1 LSRNL
6 RFASIFWLAAIA
18 GPFSYGQT
26 ACPGVNFRT
35 ESSAN
40 LAPGGASHI
49 RLARQSDG
57 SYTGYEIADAAPY
70 GTVGITPDFQNQLT
84 ACSLT
89 NSSYQFTPPEAIAR
103 LGSGNYLYVGN
114 NAGVFGQTGTVRA
127 LLFDAGFHFLSEND
141 YPANGVLALADL
153 NGDGALD
160 IIAGSQIGPN
170 AGVTVLLGNGGTSFQ
185 APAVYG
191 ATAFL
196 QIAAIAVGDLDGDG
210 KLDVV
215 VAAIGANNP
224 GTHIFVLYG
233 NGDGTLQAPVALATS
248 WGNQGVAIG
257 DVNRDGVPD
266 LVFTVGAP
274 QDGNPNYVEVML
286 GRGGRTFGD
295 PVAYPT
301 GGSGAVAIGDVDGD
315 GNPDIVTNGV
325 TVYFGDGKGGFPRRR
340 DWFNDA
346 PGSIILTDF
355 GGDGKID
362 IVLGTGNAQVLAGN
376 RVTVLFNRGGGD
388 FSGAP
393 VSAAYTLNYGIQQI
407 EIADLNR
414 DGIPDVVLTDLS
426 QIFVLLGNRDGTF
439 RQVWVL
445 GQASGVYA
453 SQFTVGDFNG
463 DGIPDL
469 AMGLGNA
476 SGINVA
482 VFLGRG
488 DGTFQQASLTSFP
501 QPIGGLAAGDFN
513 GDGKLDL
520 AVLSN
525 GPGWAVN
532 DAVTVYLGD
541 GKGGLGAP
549 VSYPV
554 GPVAMAIAAGDFNRD
569 GRADIAVAAAG
580 AYQVNNG
587 EITVLLST
595 GSGFARSAVP
605 MGADS
610 PYTVTTA
617 DLNGDGVPDLEVQC
631 ESGRAAIVLGRDNGT
646 FGTPT
651 FLAETAP
658 AGIFSTVGFAAADV
672 NGDGHMDLIGWGG
685 NPGIFLGNGDGT
697 FQPQIPL
704 PEDYAPFAANMGGRL
719 PELVMG
725 DGLTG
730 VAAFLKEPLARP
742 ALPPRRS
749 RR

>member
-1 LSRNL
+1 VPGGELSDR
-6 RFASIFWLAAIA
+6 IV
-18 GPFSYGQT
+18 GE
-26 ACPGVNFRT
+26 PG
-35 ESSAN
+35 A
-40 LAPGGASHI
+40 GGASHI

-70 GTVGITPDFQNQLT
+70 GTVSITPDFQNQLT

-114 NAGVFGQTGTVRA
+114 NVGVFGQTATVRA

-153 NGDGALD
+153 NGDGTLD

-196 QIAAIAVGDLDGDG
+196 QITAIAVGDLDGDG
-210 KLDVV
+210 KPDVV

-224 GTHIFVLYG
+224 GSHIFVLYG
-233 NGDGTLQAPVALATS
+233 NGDGTLQAPVELATS

-257 DVNRDGVPD
+257 DVNRDGIPD

-274 QDGNPNYVEVML
+274 QNGNPNYVEVML

-301 GGSGAVAIGDVDGD
+301 GGSGAVAISDLDGD

-355 GGDGKID
+355 DGDGKTD

-407 EIADLNR
+407 EIADLNG

-426 QIFVLLGNRDGTF
+426 QIFVLLGNGDGTF
-439 RQVWVL
+439 RQVYTL
-445 GQASGVYA
+445 GATGGLFA

-476 SGINVA
+476 QGINVGLY
-482 VFLGRG
+482 LGRG
-488 DGTFQQASLTSFP
+488 DGTFQQSVVIPFP
-501 QPIGGLAAGDFN
+501 NPIEGLAAADFN
-513 GDGKLDL
+513 RDGKLDL
-520 AVLSN
+520 AVMSN
-525 GPGWAVN
+525 GPGYAVN

-554 GPVAMAIAAGDFNRD
+554 GPVAMAMVVGDFNRD
-569 GRADIAVAAAG
+569 GRPDIAVAAAG

-587 EITVLLST
+587 EITVLLNN
-595 GSGFARSAVP
+595 GSGFTRSGVP
-605 MGADS
+605 MGAEG
-610 PYTVTTA
+610 PYTVTAA
-617 DLNGDGVPDLEVQC
+617 DLNGDGVPDLAVQC
-631 ESGRAAIVLGRDNGT
+631 ESGRAAIALGRRNGT

-651 FLAETAP
+651 FLAEKAP
-658 AGIFSTVGFAAADV
+658 AGNYSTVGFAAADL

-704 PEDYAPFAANMGGRL
+704 PEDYAPFAAMKAGGNRL
-719 PELVMG
+719 SDLVMG
-725 DGLTG
+725 DSLTG
-730 VAAFLKEPLARP
+730 AAVFLNESLPRP
-742 ALPPRRS
+742 ARPPRRW
-749 RR
+749 

>member
-1 LSRNL
+1 MSTNL
-6 RFASIFWLAAIA
+6 RFTSIFWLAAVA
-18 GPFSYGQT
+18 GPVSYGQT
-26 ACPGVNFRT
+26 ACPEVNFRT

-70 GTVGITPDFQNQLT
+70 GTVGITPDFQNRLT
-84 ACSLT
+84 GCSLT

-114 NAGVFGQTGTVRA
+114 NVGVFGQTATVRA

-153 NGDGALD
+153 NGDGMLD
-160 IIAGSQIGPN
+160 IIAGSH
-170 AGVTVLLGNGGTSFQ
+170 AGVTVLLGKGGTSFQ
-185 APAVYG
+185 APSVYG

-196 QIAAIAVGDLDGDG
+196 QITAIAVGDLDGDG
-210 KLDVV
+210 KPDVV

-224 GTHIFVLYG
+224 GAHIFVLYG
-233 NGDGTLQAPVALATS
+233 NGDGTLQAPVVLATS

-257 DVNRDGVPD
+257 DVNRDGIPD

-274 QDGNPNYVEVML
+274 QNGNANYVEVML

-295 PVAYPT
+295 PVPYPT

-315 GNPDIVTNGV
+315 GNPDLVTNGV

-355 GGDGKID
+355 GGDGEID
-362 IVLGTGNAQVLAGN
+362 IVLGTGNAHVLAGD

-393 VSAAYTLNYGIQQI
+393 VSAAYTLNYGIQLI

-426 QIFVLLGNRDGTF
+426 QIFVLLGNGDGTF

-453 SQFTVGDFNG
+453 SQFAVGDFNG

-488 DGTFQQASLTSFP
+488 DGTFQQASLTPFP
-501 QPIGGLAAGDFN
+501 QSIMGLAAADFN

-520 AVLSN
+520 AVMSN
-525 GPGWAVN
+525 GPGYAVD
-532 DAVTVYLGD
+532 DAVTVYPGD

-549 VSYPV
+549 VVHPV
-554 GPVAMAIAAGDFNRD
+554 GPVAMAMTVGDFNRD
-569 GRADIAVAAAG
+569 GRPDIAVAAAG

-587 EITVLLST
+587 EITILLNN
-595 GSGFARSAVP
+595 GGGFTRSAVP
-605 MGADS
+605 MGAEG
-610 PYTVTTA
+610 PYTVTAA
-617 DLNGDGVPDLEVQC
+617 DLNGDGAPDLAVQC
-631 ESGRAAIVLGRDNGT
+631 ESGRAAIMLGRGNGT

-651 FLAETAP
+651 FLAEKAE
-658 AGIFSTVGFAAADV
+658 AGTFSTVGFAAANL
-672 NGDGHMDLIGWGG
+672 NGDGHMDLIGWGE

-697 FQPQIPL
+697 FRPEIPL
-704 PEDYAPFAANMGGRL
+704 PQDYGPFAVVNVGGIRR
-719 PELVMG
+719 PDLVMG

-730 VAAFLKEPLARP
+730 VAVFLNEWRP
-742 ALPPRRS
+742 QSPRRP